1 MAIRFAALLFA
12 TFLARAAS
20 PPVVT
25 DIGAVWGSDWS
36 AKKLDHVLSLYAPDA
51 IFFTTDGAR
60 FAGVPAIRDFFQKT
74 LASNDANIQMHR
86 VATEQSGNLA
96 YESGSYT
103 ETIVSGG
110 HATDYQ
116 GHYLLVLRNQNGRWL
131 IAEQMWTGA
140 PSPSPSK

>member
-1 MAIRFAALLFA
+1 MTFRFAVLLFA
-12 TFLARAAS
+12 VFLLGAAG

-25 DIGAVWGSDWS
+25 DIGATWGSDWS
-36 AKKLDHVLSLYAPDA
+36 AKKLDHILTLYAPDA

-74 LASNDANIQMHR
+74 LAANDANVHMHR

-116 GHYLLVLRNQNGRWL
+116 GHYLFVLRNQNGRWL
-131 IAEQMWTGA
+131 IAEQMWTG
-140 PSPSPSK
+140 SPSPSK